1 MCVLFGLTFLFG
13 TIVAE
18 ALGIS
23 TARTW
28 FNHDSPLAITHASST
43 SPPTPGR
50 NLNYWD
56 SVSTLAGEVENPGK
70 TFPRA
75 LAGAVAV
82 VVAGYLFPLVVGL
95 SYSAKAKDW
104 DLGYFA
110 VVGDQVLGWLSQGV
124 GWVEYQVEEYWQ
136 ECSC

>member
-1 MCVLFGLTFLFG
+1 MNLFLPYLMH
-13 TIVAE
+13 
-18 ALGIS
+18 S
-23 TARTW
+23 
-28 FNHDSPLAITHASST
+28 SPLD
-43 SPPTPGR
+43 PPGR

-110 VVGDQVLGWLSQGV
+110 VVGDQVLGRS
-124 GWVEYQVEEYWQ
+124 
-136 ECSC
+136 S

>member
-1 MCVLFGLTFLFG
+1 M
-13 TIVAE
+13 
-18 ALGIS
+18 
-23 TARTW
+23 
-28 FNHDSPLAITHASST
+28 
-43 SPPTPGR
+43 
-50 NLNYWD
+50 NYWD

-124 GWVEYQVEEYWQ
+124 VGKRMRLRNAGENILVGEQIPRILFV
-136 ECSC
+136 SL